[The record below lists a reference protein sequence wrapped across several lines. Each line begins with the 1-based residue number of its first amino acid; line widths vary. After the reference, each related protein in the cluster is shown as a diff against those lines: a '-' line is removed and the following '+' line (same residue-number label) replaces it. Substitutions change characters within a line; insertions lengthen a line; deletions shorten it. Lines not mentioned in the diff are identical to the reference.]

1 MERNSLI
8 GINLHGEAADMDDTE
23 REATMKKWREEF
35 HSVLDEY
42 DLDPSCVY
50 NANQTELKKSYAGV
64 KQMKDKTQMTLMVCT
79 AACSAKCPL
88 AMHCGK
94 VEKNH
99 DVFHYHLMEFHQL
112 LKQIKA
118 MLGSPK
124 GSHCGGLITYFGLG
138 MWKGMVR
145 CIVFYC

>member
-1 MERNSLI
+1 
-8 GINLHGEAADMDDTE
+8 
-23 REATMKKWREEF
+23 MKK
-35 HSVLDEY
+35 V
-42 DLDPSCVY
+42 
-50 NANQTELKKSYAGV
+50 
-64 KQMKDKTQMTLMVCT
+64 KDKTQMTLMVCT

-88 AMHCGK
+88 AIVGK
-94 VEKNH
+94 LKNH

-112 LKQIKA
+112 LIRIKA